1 MFPRKINK
9 QNKLKRILL
18 KILNV
23 YAYDRETLR
32 NINPDYDN
40 NQFNFVKFNDKSF
53 NFSLGYIDLKR
64 KIKSLDIY
72 FRYSPENNLWN
83 STERWKRIVPNID
96 KKTLILVSILSLKNS
111 IVDFLKKNKLNIN
124 LHLVADNSNDE
135 FDNQIIKIISDE
147 NFNILKH
154 KSKIKG
160 NRGSYLEC
168 CDQAEQAKDLIFFVE
183 DDYLFEIFS
192 IEEMIITYSKI
203 STLIERDI
211 IICPSDYPF
220 YYDALYK
227 TSIFVGKN
235 YKWRSVGETLLTYLF
250 SKKIFNKYRNNIRK
264 VGEEINEPFEKPLHD
279 MYKKETCLAPINSL
293 SYHISRSIPSTT
305 EDWLKTWNQTINQL
319 KSLY

>member
-111 IVDFLKKNKLNIN
+111 IVNFLKKNKLNIN